1 MSKEEKLM
9 KIMRLLSY
17 AIGISE
23 MVYFD
28 VDSEELLDE
37 KIEVLEQIK
46 DGKKIQDIP
55 HFYEVLEKLPGKGS
69 LWD

>member
-1 MSKEEKLM
+1 MLF
-9 KIMRLLSY
+9 SY
-17 AIGISE
+17 PTGTTKTIGIPE

>member
-17 AIGISE
+17 TIGIPE

-55 HFYEVLEKLPGKGS
+55 HFYEVLEKLPGNGS

>member
-1 MSKEEKLM
+1 M
-9 KIMRLLSY
+9 KIMKLLGY
-17 AIGISE
+17 AIGIPE

>member
-17 AIGISE
+17 AISIPE

>member
-17 AIGISE
+17 AIGIPE

-46 DGKKIQDIP
+46 DGKKIQDIS

>member
-17 AIGISE
+17 AIGIHE

>member
-17 AIGISE
+17 TIGIPE

>member
-17 AIGISE
+17 AIGIPE

-37 KIEVLEQIK
+37 KIEVLNK
-46 DGKKIQDIP
+46 
-55 HFYEVLEKLPGKGS
+55 
-69 LWD
+69 

>member
-17 AIGISE
+17 AIGIPE

-28 VDSEELLDE
+28 VDSEELMDE

-46 DGKKIQDIP
+46 DG
-55 HFYEVLEKLPGKGS
+55 
-69 LWD
+69 

>member
-17 AIGISE
+17 VIGIPE

>member
-17 AIGISE
+17 AISIPE

-37 KIEVLEQIK
+37 KIKVLEQIK

-55 HFYEVLEKLPGKGS
+55 HFYEVLEKLPGNGS